1 MKCTKNK
8 NLNIILE
15 DLKTDVEYSD
25 VLHPVDIINELILD
39 PRTFSKDN
47 YNKTVQHHEL
57 DKRRQTI
64 SMINLK

>member
-1 MKCTKNK
+1 MKCTKINV
-8 NLNIILE
+8 LNIILE
-15 DLKTDVEYSD
+15 DLKTDVEHSV

-57 DKRRQTI
+57 DNRRQTI
-64 SMINLK
+64 SVINSK